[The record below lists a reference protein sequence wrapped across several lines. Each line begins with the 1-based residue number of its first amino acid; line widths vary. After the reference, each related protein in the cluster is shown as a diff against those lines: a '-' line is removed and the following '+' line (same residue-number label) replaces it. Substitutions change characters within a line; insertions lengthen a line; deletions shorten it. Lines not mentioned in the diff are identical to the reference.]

1 METLKYRID
10 SRIIKNLKGKKP
22 MDISELVEL
31 VISDLQ
37 QQVHM
42 PQNQE
47 QLEVRKKEIIKRIDD
62 LVSRVYI
69 KKEGGVVEYI
79 PV

>member
-10 SRIIKNLKGKKP
+10 SRIIKNLKGKKA
-22 MDISELVEL
+22 MKITDLVEL

-47 QLEVRKKEIIKRIDD
+47 QLEIRKQEIVKRIDD
-62 LVSRVYI
+62 LQSRVYI
-69 KKEGGVVEYI
+69 KKEGDEVEYI

>member
-22 MDISELVEL
+22 MKISELVEL

-47 QLEVRKKEIIKRIDD
+47 
-62 LVSRVYI
+62 
-69 KKEGGVVEYI
+69 
-79 PV
+79 

>member
-1 METLKYRID
+1 MKITD
-10 SRIIKNLKGKKP
+10 
-22 MDISELVEL
+22 LVEL

-47 QLEVRKKEIIKRIDD
+47 QLEIRKQEIVKRIDD
-62 LVSRVYI
+62 LQSRVYI
-69 KKEGGVVEYI
+69 KKEGDEVEYI

>member
-10 SRIIKNLKGKKP
+10 SRIIKNLKGKKA
-22 MDISELVEL
+22 MKITDLVEL

-47 QLEVRKKEIIKRIDD
+47 QLEIRKQEIVKRIDD
-62 LVSRVYI
+62 L
-69 KKEGGVVEYI
+69 
-79 PV
+79 